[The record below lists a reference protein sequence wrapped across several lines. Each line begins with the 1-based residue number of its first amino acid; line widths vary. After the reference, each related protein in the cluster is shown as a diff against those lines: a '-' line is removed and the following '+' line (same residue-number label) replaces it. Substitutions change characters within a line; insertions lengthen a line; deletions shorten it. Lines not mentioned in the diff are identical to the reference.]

1 MHVGNWNACPLA
13 LSMWH
18 SVLSIDI
25 LRHYCFRCILP
36 YRPVT
41 TFLLF
46 LDADFLQCFLP
57 LLLLL
62 VLRNLQNTV
71 TSVLSY
77 VPLIPSLDPISPV
90 LIYSSHVIARK
101 LRVTSTNTALR
112 KLQSCWW
119 YTAWNKSCL
128 SVKRTNYN
136 NNFSGPP
143 KTVSK
148 PFSPSLSKF
157 DIDVEINFLR
167 WLQCRRFLMKFTSCT
182 QCSPFVLMNGVVK
195 IRISGTGVTRWV
207 FYASRHASFLERF
220 WAWSLRTLSC
230 SCHSTILYRV
240 RQ

>member
-25 LRHYCFRCILP
+25 LRHYCFRSILP

-128 SVKRTNYN
+128 SVKRTKNIITIFQDRRKLYPN
-136 NNFSGPP
+136 RFPP
-143 KTVSK
+143 RCQN
-148 PFSPSLSKF
+148 L
-157 DIDVEINFLR
+157 
-167 WLQCRRFLMKFTSCT
+167 TST
-182 QCSPFVLMNGVVK
+182 WKSTFYDDCSVDD
-195 IRISGTGVTRWV
+195 
-207 FYASRHASFLERF
+207 F
-220 WAWSLRTLSC
+220 WWSLLVVHNVLRLC
-230 SCHSTILYRV
+230 SWMVL
-240 RQ
+240 